1 LFTVFKGSAIWI
13 WENLDNQT
21 INNMLKEHGEIHRD
35 PEEKARE
42 KMKQELN
49 YQMENNPLVKAF
61 MD

>member
-1 LFTVFKGSAIWI
+1 
-13 WENLDNQT
+13 
-21 INNMLKEHGEIHRD
+21 MLKEHGEIHRD
-35 PEEKARE
+35 PEEKARK